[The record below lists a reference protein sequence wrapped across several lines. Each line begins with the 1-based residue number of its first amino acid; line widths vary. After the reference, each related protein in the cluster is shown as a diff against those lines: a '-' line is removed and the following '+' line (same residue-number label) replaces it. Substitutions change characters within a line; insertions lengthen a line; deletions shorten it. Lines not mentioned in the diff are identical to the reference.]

1 MIPEGPRNYSRGT
14 EESRAEGKALRE
26 GLSTRPRLM
35 FSLGPSLVLAGFFT
49 GGGTQGRVCII
60 SLNQEF
66 IPNFPLTPCLT
77 LQSGTN

>member
-35 FSLGPSLVLAGFFT
+35 FSLGPPWYWLAFL
-49 GGGTQGRVCII
+49 QGEEHRE
-60 SLNQEF
+60 EF
-66 IPNFPLTPCLT
+66 AL
-77 LQSGTN
+77 